1 MTDAVRHL
9 ITDAAWTRVA
19 FNASQAIVFAP
30 PGTRLRGHIGPE
42 APGAGEGPTFHVPS
56 FKIVRGIGPL
66 DGLYLRAVDGET
78 NVLVAAGNVID
89 GVEFHGETPFRID
102 LPANFELSLAFDPQ
116 VIDGGRADTDYTGL
130 PVFDGGG
137 AIQTGTAWT
146 IDGRIDGERT

>member
-30 PGTRLRGHIGPE
+30 PGKRLRGHIGPE
-42 APGAGEGPTFHVPS
+42 APGEGEGTFHVPA
-56 FKIVRGIGPL
+56 FKIIREIGPL
-66 DGLYLRAVDGET
+66 DGLYLRAVSGQTD
-78 NVLVAAGNVID
+78 VLVAAGNVID

-102 LPANFELSLAFDPQ
+102 LPANFELSLSFDPQ
-116 VIDGGRADTDYTGL
+116 VIDGGAPDTDYTGL

-137 AIQTGTAWT
+137 ATQTQTPWT
-146 IDGRIDGERT
+146 VDGRIDGERP